1 MSEPMP
7 SLTEDN
13 IRALTNTQSFE
24 RGVDYYQSGAVFNT
38 QRIGD
43 ELRGQCRG
51 SSNTPYRVSAQLGPG
66 GVMTAHCSCPYDW
79 GGICKHLVALLLTWV
94 RDPDTFQSLAPVDDR
109 LAGKSKEE
117 LIALV
122 QEMLK
127 REPDLERLL
136 DLPLHPDSASPLN
149 LDAFRRQI
157 EFVLMDDF
165 PDPQDLA
172 IELDAIVETAD
183 RFDAEGDWSA
193 AGAIYHLVLSE
204 IALSY
209 DELYDEDGDVS
220 SVLQQCAMGLGNC
233 LTEGSP
239 DNATRQSWFDA
250 LLEAE
255 FKDIEIG
262 GIDLA
267 YPAWDILIEQATDE
281 EWHKI
286 EAQVRNRINSM
297 IDSYSSWGRESL
309 VSLLVQRLE
318 RTGREAEIPDLI
330 FELGSTEQRTFEL
343 FRQGRITEAVASAQE
358 HFVDLPGLVIRFAD
372 ALVEAG
378 ESQEATAYI
387 ISQLGS
393 RSHTSYRTWLARRS
407 EAQGELETALR
418 WWLSLFRDSPGLE
431 TYQNLRELAQR
442 LEQWESLRSDLIQIL
457 EVDQNWGLLIQIA
470 LEEGNVGRAL
480 ELLPR
485 QHWGQ
490 YDLKVA
496 QAAEE
501 DYPQAAIEIYAQRVE
516 RLIAARGRGNYKQA
530 SVILQNVKRL
540 YKQLGAQTKWEQ
552 FIKGLRAQH
561 ARLPALQDE
570 LDKAGL

>member
-1 MSEPMP
+1 MP

-13 IRALTNTQSFE
+13 IRTLASTQSFE
-24 RGVDYYQSGAVFNT
+24 RGVSYYRSGAVFNT

-94 RDPDTFQSLAPVDDR
+94 HDPDTFQSLAPVDER

-117 LIALV
+117 LIALI
-122 QEMLK
+122 QEMIK

-136 DLPLHPDSASPLN
+136 DLPLHPVSQSPLD

-157 EFVLMDDF
+157 EFILMDEF
-165 PDPQDLA
+165 PNPQEIA
-172 IELDAIVETAD
+172 IELDAIVETAG
-183 RFDAEGDWSA
+183 RFDAEGNWSS
-193 AGAIYHLVLSE
+193 AGALYHLVLSE
-204 IALSY
+204 IVPSY

-220 SVLQQCAMGLGNC
+220 SVLQQCALGLGNC

-239 DNATRQSWFDA
+239 DNAMRQSWFDA
-250 LLEAE
+250 LLDAE

-286 EAQVRNRINSM
+286 EKRVRDKINSI
-297 IDSYSSWGRESL
+297 IDSYSSWRRETL
-309 VSLLVQRLE
+309 VSLLTQRLK
-318 RTGREAEIPDLI
+318 RTEREAEIPNLI
-330 FELGSTEQRTFEL
+330 FELGSAKQRAFEL
-343 FRQGRITEAVASAQE
+343 LRQGRITEAVASAQE

-378 ESQEATAYI
+378 ESQEASAYI
-387 ISQLGS
+387 ISQFGS
-393 RSHTSYRTWLARRS
+393 RSHTSYRTWLARRA

-418 WWLSLFRDSPGLE
+418 WWLSLFRDSPDLE
-431 TYQNLRELAQR
+431 TYRNLRELAQR
-442 LEQWESLRSDLIQIL
+442 LDQWESLRSDLIQTL

-470 LEEGNVGRAL
+470 LEEGNVARAL

-485 QHWGQ
+485 QRWGQ
-490 YDLKVA
+490 YDLQVA
-496 QAAEE
+496 QAAEM
-501 DYPQAAIEIYAQRVE
+501 DYPRAAIEIYVQRAE
-516 RLIAARGRGNYKQA
+516 QLIAARGRGNYNQA

-540 YKQLGAQTKWEQ
+540 YKQLGAQAEWEQ
-552 FIKGLRAQH
+552 FIKGLRTQH
-561 ARLPALQDE
+561 ARLSALQDE